1 MPAYGAPSNG
11 SEKITPAYGSPLRL
25 PARACSKRPALAAF
39 LDSTGLGNSPAV
51 IRMLAKDESL
61 LTKAGAKK
69 FIDTLGANE
78 KYWQG
83 DKLELAK
90 AKLAFTVVG

>member
-1 MPAYGAPSNG
+1 
-11 SEKITPAYGSPLRL
+11 
-25 PARACSKRPALAAF
+25 
-39 LDSTGLGNSPAV
+39 
-51 IRMLAKDESL
+51 MLAKDESL